1 MAKYFLTNKAVE
13 DLSKIY
19 EYTYEFWSENQA
31 DKYYEELINFCQLLA
46 ENQMIGRIY
55 TEIYPDLY
63 GFLAN
68 QHIIFYRIYFQYSR
82 ISFKANFITNFK
94 IIFHCINLV

>member
-19 EYTYEFWSENQA
+19 DYTFEFWSENQA
-31 DKYYEELINFCQLLA
+31 DKYYEELINFCQLLT
-46 ENQMIGRIY
+46 ENPMIGRSY
-55 TEIYPDLY
+55 SEVNSELY

-68 QHIIFYRIYFQYSR
+68 QHIIFYRILIKDEIEITR
-82 ISFKANFITNFK
+82 ILGAEMDLKNRIK
-94 IIFHCINLV
+94 E

>member
-19 EYTYEFWSENQA
+19 EYTFEFWSENQA

-68 QHIIFYRIYFQYSR
+68 QHIIFYRILTKDKIEITR
-82 ISFKANFITNFK
+82 ILGAEMDLKNRIK
-94 IIFHCINLV
+94 E